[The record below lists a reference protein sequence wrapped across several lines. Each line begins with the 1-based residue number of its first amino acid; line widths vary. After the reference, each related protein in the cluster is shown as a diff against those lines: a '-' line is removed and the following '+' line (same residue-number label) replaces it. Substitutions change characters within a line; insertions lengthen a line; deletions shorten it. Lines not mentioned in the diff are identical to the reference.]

1 MTEFEEVYRQHVAS
15 VFRFLYQKTGRR
27 DVSEDLTGEVFLSLY
42 QHWDRVEKTEVAA
55 WLFAVGKNLAIDC
68 WRRNVVEQ
76 RYLDGIS
83 STPVVDPQ
91 PTDAS
96 LFENPSLKPVHRM
109 CLILRYVHG
118 MDRSEICQRTGLND
132 NQVKSCLQY
141 ARRLLR
147 NQLADRPRRNLT

>member
-1 MTEFEEVYRQHVAS
+1 MTEFEEVYRDNVGS

-42 QHWDRVEKTEVAA
+42 QHWERLDKSDVVA
-55 WLFAVGKNLAIDC
+55 WLFAVGKNLAIDY

-76 RYLDGIS
+76 RYLDGITS
-83 STPVVDPQ
+83 MLAVDPQ
-91 PTDAS
+91 PPDGS

-118 MDRSEICQRTGLND
+118 MDRAEICQRTGLND
-132 NQVKSCLQY
+132 NQVKSYLQY

-147 NQLADRPRRNLT
+147 NQLADRPRRT